1 MLMLRH
7 HKRYISNFLSIF
19 APNNIGMEIFIL
31 MSLFLI
37 AYVLGSIPTSI
48 WVGKWFYNIDIR
60 EHGSGN
66 AGATNT
72 IRVLGW
78 KAGGPVFFIDAL
90 KGYTASSLV
99 IFTAYSPNTNGY
111 VNIQLLLGFMALIG
125 HIFPFMAGFRG
136 GKGVATLL
144 GVVIALTPLP
154 ALIAFCVF
162 LFVLFLFKYV
172 SLGSI
177 IAGVSYPLIIWIVLN
192 NYPLSLKIASI
203 VMCCALILTH
213 RKNISRL
220 IKGEES
226 KASFLYK
233 KK

>member
-1 MLMLRH
+1 MI
-7 HKRYISNFLSIF
+7 YI
-19 APNNIGMEIFIL
+19 IL
-31 MSLFLI
+31 LI
-37 AYVLGSIPTSI
+37 VAYLLGSIPTSV

-78 KAGGPVFFIDAL
+78 KAGGPVFFIDGL
-90 KGYTASSLV
+90 KGFVAASLV
-99 IFTAYSPNTNGY
+99 IYTDFSHGTNAW
-111 VNIQLLLGFMALIG
+111 VNFQLALGFAALLG
-125 HIFPFMAGFRG
+125 HIFPIFAKFKG

-154 ALIAFCVF
+154 AAMAFIVF
-162 LFVLFLFKYV
+162 LIVLFIFKYV

-177 IAGVSYPLIIWIVLN
+177 VAGISYPLILWLVFTELPI
-192 NYPLSLKIASI
+192 SMKIASV
-203 VMCCALILTH
+203 VMAIALIFTH
-213 RKNISRL
+213 KKNINRL
-220 IKGEES
+220 LKGEES
-226 KASFLYK
+226 KAGFLFK